1 MIKIQFLNDTFSICY
16 LFNVV
21 RKCFYVSDNN
31 FSKRK
36 QPMSGIYRTII
47 RNAINVISNYE
58 QCLIRSCANCR
69 IVKTT
74 FLVYLY
80 SSTTLISLQISTP
93 AKKIKFTAACI
104 FPHQEFEPELPLFE
118 YLSRSSLFYIIVFII
133 IITLLQVNLEIS
145 FEIHSNKIFL
155 SFATLLN

>member
-1 MIKIQFLNDTFSICY
+1 MNDTFSICY

-21 RKCFYVSDNN
+21 RKYFYVSDNN

-93 AKKIKFTAACI
+93 AMKKNLQLHVYFHTRNLN
-104 FPHQEFEPELPLFE
+104 QN
-118 YLSRSSLFYIIVFII
+118 YLSLNISQDHHYYYHCFYHYYHF
-133 IITLLQVNLEIS
+133 TLG
-145 FEIHSNKIFL
+145 
-155 SFATLLN
+155 

>member
-1 MIKIQFLNDTFSICY
+1 MIKIQFLNNTFSICY

-93 AKKIKFTAACI
+93 AMKKEFTAACI
-104 FPHQEFEPELPLFE
+104 FPHQESEPELPLFE
-118 YLSRSSLFYIIVFII
+118 YFSRSSL
-133 IITLLQVNLEIS
+133 LLSL
-145 FEIHSNKIFL
+145 FL
-155 SFATLLN
+155 SLLSLYFRLTLR